1 MFGLIKNRLAG
12 GAKKTVGGNLEN
24 DQQNTQNGAVLYLSQ
39 NTQGRDFVVG
49 DIHGHF
55 ELVEQLLKSVSFNE
69 SVDRLISVGDCIDRG
84 PESHRAL
91 AFLEQPW
98 FYSIR
103 GNHEAMLIDSQAREY
118 GVYELWMKNG
128 GEWSD
133 LVSDDF
139 LNRSAEMY
147 KKLPYAIEIETKSGI
162 VGVVHADVPPKL
174 SWGQL
179 TSALSSGRIKPK
191 DCQKLLWSRDS
202 YRNLRKSR
210 ENPEMVTEPFIKG
223 VNRIYLGHSIVN
235 SPCLFGNLMFID
247 TGAYMTGNLTA
258 VDLNN
263 EEIIMV
269 QNKVMA

>member
-1 MFGLIKNRLAG
+1 MFGLLKGRLAS
-12 GAKKTVGGNLEN
+12 GAKETVY
-24 DQQNTQNGAVLYLSQ
+24 QTQYNAVLRLMQ

-55 ELVEQLLKSVSFNE
+55 ELFEQLLIAVDFDE
-69 SVDRLISVGDCIDRG
+69 QVDRIISVGDSIDRG
-84 PESHRAL
+84 PESYRAL
-91 AFLEQPW
+91 EFLEQPW

-118 GVYELWMKNG
+118 GVYELWMRNG

-133 LVSDDF
+133 LVSEDY
-139 LNRSAEMY
+139 LNRSAEIY
-147 KKLPYAIEIETKSGI
+147 KKLPYIIEIETVNGI

-174 SWGQL
+174 SWAKL
-179 TSALSSGRIKPK
+179 TNALLKSLIKPK
-191 DCQKLLWSRDS
+191 DRQKLLWSRDS
-202 YRNLRKSR
+202 YRNLRRSR
-210 ENPEMVTEPFIKG
+210 ESSEQIAEPNVEG
-223 VNRIYLGHSIVN
+223 VYRIYLGHSIVN

-247 TGAYMTGNLTA
+247 TGAYVTGNLTA

-269 QNKVMA
+269 QNTVES